1 MRAWSRP
8 VETPFSRLLKPTL
21 IVTIAVLVTLAVR
34 TAAQAPLVNCKVSRT
49 VPTVIREIDD
59 PHTGMRWVL
68 LRNPV
73 YPAGP
78 AHVALVET
86 GKSENQMGGARSPDV
101 QRIPASEAPRPLIV
115 HRGDRLI
122 VEENT
127 ATIEARL
134 EAIAMGA
141 AARGDEI
148 QARLKIGGKLVNV
161 VALGAG
167 RAALAP
173 VIEVWP

>member
-8 VETPFSRLLKPTL
+8 VETPFSRLFKPAL
-21 IVTIAVLVTLAVR
+21 FVAIAAFIALAVC
-34 TAAQAPLVNCKVSRT
+34 TPAQEPLAMLKVSRT

-73 YPAGP
+73 HPAGP
-78 AHVALVET
+78 AHVALVDN
-86 GKSENQMGGARSPDV
+86 GKNEIQIGGARSPDV
-101 QRIPASEAPRPLIV
+101 QRVPASEAPRPLIV

-141 AARGDEI
+141 AARGGEI
-148 QARLKIGGKLVNV
+148 QARLKIGGKLVKV